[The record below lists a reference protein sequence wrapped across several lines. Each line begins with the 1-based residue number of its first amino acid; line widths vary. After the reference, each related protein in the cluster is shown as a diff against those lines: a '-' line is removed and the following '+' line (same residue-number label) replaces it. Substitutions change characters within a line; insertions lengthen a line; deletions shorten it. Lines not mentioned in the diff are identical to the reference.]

1 MQRNVNVQIVVQE
14 SMTKYPLPSYTKK
27 HGAHTSN
34 GYFPSA
40 SLHSF
45 VEGQSS
51 KLHMC
56 VQFNN
61 GKRCA

>member
-14 SMTKYPLPSYTKK
+14 SMTNQVPSLRTPKK

-34 GYFPSA
+34 VYFPSA
-40 SLHSF
+40 GLRSF

-51 KLHMC
+51 KPHVC
-56 VQFNN
+56 PIQ
-61 GKRCA
+61 